1 MAHPPASSR
10 PSAPPRTSPRIQYT
24 HSSGSRAVRH
34 DGAGG
39 ARRSRPDGDER
50 MAVDPAAI
58 HPGYDVYA
66 HHVDPANHADL
77 GQFVGE
83 VEAVL
88 ERRGL
93 HYVQVGGGLQGA
105 NQLYLPIDG

>member
-1 MAHPPASSR
+1 
-10 PSAPPRTSPRIQYT
+10 
-24 HSSGSRAVRH
+24 
-34 DGAGG
+34 
-39 ARRSRPDGDER
+39 

-66 HHVDPANHADL
+66 HHVDSTNHVDL

-83 VEAVL
+83 VEAVV

-93 HYVQVGGGLQGA
+93 HYLQIGGGLQGA
-105 NQLYLPIDG
+105 NQLYLPIGAVRAVVGRQVHLSLSLEDLIGRPWHEPPA

>member
-1 MAHPPASSR
+1 
-10 PSAPPRTSPRIQYT
+10 
-24 HSSGSRAVRH
+24 
-34 DGAGG
+34 
-39 ARRSRPDGDER
+39 

-58 HPGYDVYA
+58 QPGYDVYA
-66 HHVDPANHADL
+66 HHVDPANHVDL

-105 NQLYLPIDG
+105 NQLYLPIDAVLAVRARQVHLCLSREQLAGMAWHQPPSGS